1 MKTNPVASRRLV
13 EILLASGAILFLNWM
28 QHFPP
33 LIQSNISYATTD
45 VLIEYWR
52 HGVGL
57 GTHLIPYAQFPFAYP
72 VIIGFLVYATSGLA
86 RMISSD
92 PFVAV
97 DYYVVFMDIIL
108 AAFTLGTVYYVYR
121 ICDVVGKDVS
131 RIWKAF
137 LVTPTF
143 LLYPLFNW
151 DMIAIFFT
159 VLAIWYTIHH
169 HTRYAAL
176 SLGLGIATKL
186 YPGMILPV
194 IMAEEK
200 TWRERLIVFGI
211 SALVFGLLD
220 APLLI
225 LNFSGWTHGWAAQ
238 VNWGV
243 EASWLIFFF
252 NRSDRTAYLVGFGV
266 MLYLVYKGLI
276 ETRGRKYR
284 QASDRIFE
292 RSILMNLAWLLGSY
306 LVPPQMALMLLPFY
320 VLVPQ
325 IPLALIYLEGIFNIL
340 IIPLYAYTVISLHMD
355 ARTAGSPAEWSAA
368 IRQLIWLIIFIY
380 IIYPKQTTNIA
391 CRFLNAL
398 RQPKHTTPMKQA
410 QTNGT

>member
-1 MKTNPVASRRLV
+1 MTTNSVASRRLT
-13 EILLASGAILFLNWM
+13 EILLASATILFINWM

-33 LIQSNISYATTD
+33 LVQSNIPYATTD
-45 VLIEYWR
+45 VLVVFWWKGI
-52 HGVGL
+52 GSGA
-57 GTHLIPYAQFPFAYP
+57 HLIPYVQFAFGAYP
-72 VIIGFLVYATSGLA
+72 VIIGFLVYVTSTLA
-86 RMISSD
+86 LMINSN

-97 DYYVVFMDIIL
+97 DYYVVFTDIVL

-121 ICDVVGKDVS
+121 ICEVVRKDTS

-159 VLAIWYTIHH
+159 VLAVWYTIHN

-186 YPGMILPV
+186 YPAMILPV
-194 IMAEEK
+194 VMAEEK
-200 TWRERLIVFGI
+200 TWKARLIVFGI
-211 SALVFGLLD
+211 AALVYGLLN
-220 APLLI
+220 APLSLLNFATWSHSATSNVRQGLEITWLI
-225 LNFSGWTHGWAAQ
+225 L
-238 VNWGV
+238 
-243 EASWLIFFF
+243 FF
-252 NRSDRTAYLVGFGV
+252 NRFDKTAYFVGFGV
-266 MLYLVYKGLI
+266 MFYLVYKGLV
-276 ETRGRKYR
+276 ETKRKKYL

-292 RSILMNLAWLLGSY
+292 RCILMNLAWLIGAY
-306 LVPPQMALMLLPFY
+306 IVPPQMALMLLPFY

-325 IPLALIYLEGIFNIL
+325 IPLALIYLEGVFNVL

-355 ARTAGSPAEWSAA
+355 ARTAASPAQWSAA

-380 IIYPKQTTNIA
+380 IIYPKQMTTIA
-391 CRFLNAL
+391 SRFLNAL
-398 RQPKHTTPMKQA
+398 RQPKHPMKQA
-410 QTNGT
+410 RNRP

>member
-1 MKTNPVASRRLV
+1 MKNNPASRRLI
-13 EILLASGAILFLNWM
+13 EILLASGVILFFNWM

-33 LIQSNISYATTD
+33 LVQSNFAYASTD
-45 VLIEYWR
+45 VLIVYWR
-52 HGVGL
+52 QGIGL
-57 GTHLIPYAQFPFAYP
+57 GAHLIPYVQAPAVYP
-72 VIIGFLVYATSGLA
+72 IIIGFLVFVISGLA

-97 DYYVVFMDIIL
+97 NYYVVFMDIVL
-108 AAFTLGTVYYVYR
+108 AAFTLGTVYYVFR
-121 ICDVVGKDVS
+121 ICDAVGKDVS

-137 LVTPTF
+137 LVAPTF
-143 LLYPLFNW
+143 LLYPFFNW

-159 VLAIWYTIHH
+159 VLAVWYAIHH

-176 SLGLGIATKL
+176 SLGLGIAVKL
-186 YPGMILPV
+186 YPGMLLPV
-194 IMAEEK
+194 VMAEEK
-200 TWRERLIVFGI
+200 TWRERLMVLGI
-211 SALVFGLLD
+211 AALVFGLLN

-225 LNFSGWTHGWAAQ
+225 INFSGWWHGWNLN
-238 VNWGV
+238 VNWGL
-243 EASWLIFFF
+243 EATWLILLF
-252 NRSDRTAYLVGFGV
+252 NRTDRTAYVVGFGV

-292 RSILMNLAWLLGSY
+292 RSMLMNLAWLLGSY
-306 LVPPQMALMLLPFY
+306 IVPPQMALMLLPFY

-325 IPLALIYLEGIFNIL
+325 IPLALIYLEGIFNVL

-355 ARTAGSPAEWSAA
+355 ARTAASPAQWSAA